1 MFLFSINLW
10 IDFKVY
16 NPSIV
21 VLLIL
26 ASVLVRVSVSNNP
39 VVEEV
44 YNIENEYYEQK
55 RDTEEKVNNMVNG
68 WEDIIL

>member
-1 MFLFSINLW
+1 MNKSEKGITLVSL
-10 IDFKVY
+10 VVT
-16 NPSIV
+16 IV

>member
-1 MFLFSINLW
+1 MKKSEKGITLVSL
-10 IDFKVY
+10 VVT
-16 NPSIV
+16 IV

>member
-1 MFLFSINLW
+1 MRKEEKGITLVSL
-10 IDFKVY
+10 VVT
-16 NPSIV
+16 IV

-26 ASVLVRVSVSNNP
+26 ASVLLRVSVGNNP

-44 YNIENEYYEQK
+44 YNIENQYYEEK